1 MAYLPYAVILFF
13 VCPSCAGYCKKE
25 GRVWGKTRKQHQY
38 TLFQDRTSLHN
49 IPTCKN
55 PVTVAAMVFQ
65 IVGLSMSMAGLAGT
79 ILICA
84 LPMWRVTAFIGTNIV
99 VAQVFWEG
107 LWMNCVYESTGKMQ
121 CKIYDS
127 LLDLSPD
134 LQAARGLLVITIVL
148 ACLGFLIFLMGAQ
161 CTNCLENKRVKARI
175 VIISGITFILSG
187 VLTLVPVCWTANTI
201 IHDFYNPL
209 VPEALKRELGA
220 ALYVG
225 WATGGFLLFG
235 GAFLCCTCP
244 PREKNYPMRYTPAK
258 STTHSSYAIK
268 NYV

>member
-1 MAYLPYAVILFF
+1 M
-13 VCPSCAGYCKKE
+13 
-25 GRVWGKTRKQHQY
+25 Y
-38 TLFQDRTSLHN
+38 TEPFLCFYPLSLA
-49 IPTCKN
+49 
-55 PVTVAAMVFQ
+55 VTVAAMVFQ
-65 IVGLSMSMAGLAGT
+65 IVGLSMSMAGLVGT

-107 LWMNCVYESTGKMQ
+107 LWMNCVYESTGQMQ

-148 ACLGFLIFLMGAQ
+148 ACLGFLIFLVGAQ
-161 CTNCLENKRVKARI
+161 CTNCLENKKVKARI
-175 VIISGITFILSG
+175 VLVSGITFILCG
-187 VLTLVPVCWTANTI
+187 VLTLIPVCWTANTI
-201 IHDFYNPL
+201 INDFYNPL

-220 ALYVG
+220 ALFVG